1 MNRLPYMDNLTEHID
16 VINPYSKGSIT
27 SRELLMKDTISH
39 DTPLILTATIHA
51 TIAHRTQFRKGT
63 DIPYVTHPLQVA
75 RTLAKESNYPVTSEL
90 IAAAILH
97 DVVED
102 TSYDV
107 ESFPEPVRKI
117 VHLLSDPSGGE
128 IDHRREAII
137 RIQNEPDAIMVKM
150 ADRFCNLDEKNDYRE
165 KYHAKP
171 SVRESTRALLMIAQ
185 ESGLDETDIYQ
196 NLKKIVKEW
205 E

>member
-1 MNRLPYMDNLTEHID
+1 M
-16 VINPYSKGSIT
+16 
-27 SRELLMKDTISH
+27 
-39 DTPLILTATIHA
+39 
-51 TIAHRTQFRKGT
+51 
-63 DIPYVTHPLQVA
+63 
-75 RTLAKESNYPVTSEL
+75 
-90 IAAAILH
+90 
-97 DVVED
+97 
-102 TSYDV
+102 DV
-107 ESFPEPVRKI
+107 ESFPEPVRRI
-117 VHLLSDPSGGE
+117 VHLLSDPSGGD

-185 ESGLDETDIYQ
+185 EAGLDETDIYQ
-196 NLKKIVKEW
+196 NLKEIVKEW

>member
-1 MNRLPYMDNLTEHID
+1 MTEYID
-16 VINPYSKGSIT
+16 VINPYSKGTIPDT
-27 SRELLMKDTISH
+27 PREILMKDTISH
-39 DTPLILTATIHA
+39 DTPLILTAAIHA

-75 RTLAKESNYPVTSEL
+75 RTLAKESKYPITSEL

-102 TSYDV
+102 TTYDV

-117 VHLLSDPSGGE
+117 VHLLSDPSGGD

-137 RIQNEPDAIMVKM
+137 RIQNETDAIMVKM

-185 ESGLDETDIYQ
+185 EAGLDGTDIYR
-196 NLKKIVKEW
+196 NLQEIVKEW